1 MTRKITL
8 AAGRIACGL
17 QDHLELGNLDSL
29 RDWGYAKDYVECMWL
44 ILQQDEPDDFVIAT
58 GGVCFETQYYPN
70 AINIPSFS
78 QPIAKA
84 GVEKKTTTIYRF
96 FTA

>member
-1 MTRKITL
+1 MLWVR
-8 AAGRIACGL
+8 A
-17 QDHLELGNLDSL
+17 DSSYQP
-29 RDWGYAKDYVECMWL
+29 RY
-44 ILQQDEPDDFVIAT
+44 
-58 GGVCFETQYYPN
+58 GVCFETQYYPN

-84 GVEKKTTTIYRF
+84 GVEKKTSTIYRF